1 MKQSKNPEDFKV
13 ISEIL
18 MHESEEI
25 TDRVY
30 SQLDT
35 NRIREVVSNLG
46 KNSQG
51 NPVSSSPVC
60 RNAGISGQDLLMSLP
75 VEGREQLVR
84 ENLGLR

>member
-46 KNSQG
+46 KNSQEH
-51 NPVSSSPVC
+51 PVSSSPVC
-60 RNAGISGQDLLMSLP
+60 RNAGISSHDLLLSLP